1 MAFTFQSKSWSIAGE
16 KEFENHFT
24 ILNPTL
30 SVMQVSVHE
39 ENVYISMKAVENGG
53 VFEHNLNVQY
63 NNSAGETDLDVI
75 VDSAVSQAFPEATL
89 NS

>member
-1 MAFTFQSKSWSIAGE
+1 MAFSFQSKSWSIEGE

-39 ENVYISMKAVENGG
+39 ENVYIGMKAVENGG
-53 VFEHNLNVQY
+53 VFVHNLNVQY
-63 NNSAGETDLDVI
+63 NNDAGETDLDVI
-75 VDSAVSQAFPEATL
+75 VDAAIAQAFPEATVV
-89 NS
+89 

>member
-24 ILNPTL
+24 ILNPAL

-39 ENVYISMKAVENGG
+39 ENVYIAMKAVENGG
-53 VFEHNLNVQY
+53 VFVHNLNIQY
-63 NNSAGETDLDVI
+63 NNAAGETDLDVI
-75 VDSAVSQAFPEATL
+75 VDSAVAEAFPEAVAE
-89 NS
+89 

>member
-39 ENVYISMKAVENGG
+39 ESVYIAMKAVENGG
-53 VFEHNLNVQY
+53 VFVHNLNIQY
-63 NNSAGETDLDVI
+63 NNAAGETDLDVI
-75 VDSAVSQAFPEATL
+75 VDSAVAEAFPEAVAV
-89 NS
+89 

>member
-39 ENVYISMKAVENGG
+39 ENVYINMKAVENGG

>member
-1 MAFTFQSKSWSIAGE
+1 MAFSFQSKSWSIAGE

-39 ENVYISMKAVENGG
+39 ENVYIGMKAVENGG
-53 VFEHNLNVQY
+53 VFVHNLNVQY
-63 NNSAGETDLDVI
+63 NNAAGETDLDVI
-75 VDSAVSQAFPEATL
+75 VDAAIAQAFPEATL
-89 NS
+89 DS

>member
-1 MAFTFQSKSWSIAGE
+1 MAFSFQSKSWSIAGE

-39 ENVYISMKAVENGG
+39 ENVYIGMKAVENGG
-53 VFEHNLNVQY
+53 VFVHNLNVQY
-63 NNSAGETDLDVI
+63 NNDAGETDLDVI
-75 VDSAVSQAFPEATL
+75 VDAAIAQAFPEATVV
-89 NS
+89 

>member
-1 MAFTFQSKSWSIAGE
+1 MAFSFQSKSWSIAGE

-53 VFEHNLNVQY
+53 
-63 NNSAGETDLDVI
+63 GETDLDVI
-75 VDSAVSQAFPEATL
+75 VDAAIAHAFPEATL